1 MAHHHH
7 HSHVDCIRL
16 VPIFNH
22 LNEEQMSL
30 IAQSAHEVHYE
41 KNALLFGSGDKDDTL
56 YIVNNGRVRIYNL
69 NESGREQTV
78 RILNPGDFMGE
89 VAIFQTESYHSNYAE
104 AISEVSIC
112 RIHKKDMNDYLD
124 AYPEIMR
131 RILSD
136 VTKRL
141 QVSEKQTMQVGME

>member
-7 HSHVDCIRL
+7 HSHIDCIRL

-30 IAQSAHEVHYE
+30 IAQSAQEVHYA
-41 KNALLFGSGDKDDTL
+41 KNALLFGNGDKDDTL
-56 YIVNNGRVRIYNL
+56 YIINNGRVRVYNL

-104 AISEVSIC
+104 AIS
-112 RIHKKDMNDYLD
+112 
-124 AYPEIMR
+124 
-131 RILSD
+131 
-136 VTKRL
+136 
-141 QVSEKQTMQVGME
+141 